1 MRRLIVIVAFA
12 LALPLLVAFGTG
24 AGAGGGGGYE
34 VRAIFD
40 NAAAVAL
47 GGDVKVAGA
56 KVGVVES
63 MDVAPGKK
71 AALVLRIDDGRFTP
85 FRRNA
90 RCTIVLA
97 TFIGEKSVECQPGT
111 AQGGGALKKILDGAG
126 KGQHL
131 LPVTN
136 TSSPVDLD
144 IVNNTLRLPFRQ
156 RLTILVNELGT
167 GLAGR
172 GRELNAV
179 IHRANPAFRE
189 TDKILATLARQNR
202 VLAKLARDSDTVL
215 APLARE
221 KARVAD
227 FIEQGNATARASAER
242 SGDIERSIERL
253 PGFLRQLRPLMSDLG
268 AFADQ
273 ASPVVDDLG
282 RAAPATNRVIE
293 QLGPFSSAAL
303 PAVRSLGRAAA
314 VGRPAVVSARP
325 LTRNL
330 RRFASD
336 ARPVSAN
343 LKDLTASLDET
354 GGLERFLDYVFYQS
368 LSINGFDQLGHYL
381 RTELIA
387 KLACGIYATASVEE
401 CNANFTTPPAT
412 TAAKHPLAGYRAA
425 AKKPRPGAKGR
436 AARSRL
442 LDGSGGRS
450 DSSVD
455 RQRRENHARLQRQA
469 RSPSPTLQRE
479 REPMLDYLLGGD
491 R

>member
-1 MRRLIVIVAFA
+1 MRRLLAIVAFA
-12 LALPLLVAFGTG
+12 VALPVLVVVGTG
-24 AGAGGGGGYE
+24 ALLGGNGGYE

-40 NAAAVAL
+40 NAAAVAP
-47 GGDVKVAGA
+47 GGDVKIAGA
-56 KVGVVES
+56 KVGIVES

-71 AALVLRIDDGRFTP
+71 AAVVLRIDDDRFTP

-97 TFIGEKSVECQPGT
+97 TFIGEKSVECQPGN
-111 AQGGGALKKILDGAG
+111 AQGGGPLEEIRSGDGE
-126 KGQHL
+126 GQHL
-131 LPVTN
+131 LPVTH

-144 IVNNTLRLPFRQ
+144 IVNDTLRLPFRQ
-156 RLTILVNELGT
+156 RLTILINELGT

-202 VLAKLARDSDTVL
+202 VLADLAKNSDTVL

-227 FIEQGNATARASAER
+227 FIVQGNETAQATAER
-242 SGDIERSIERL
+242 SGDIEGSIERL
-253 PGFLRQLRPLMSDLG
+253 PAFLRQLRPLMADLG
-268 AFADQ
+268 GFANQ
-273 ASPVVDDLG
+273 ASPVVRDLG
-282 RAAPATNRVIE
+282 AAAPATNRVIE
-293 QLGPFSSAAL
+293 ELGPFSSASL
-303 PAVRSLGRAAA
+303 PAFRSLGRAAD
-314 VGRPAVVSARP
+314 VGRPAVIAARP

-330 RRFASD
+330 RGFAQD
-336 ARPVSAN
+336 ARPVSSN
-343 LKDLTASLDET
+343 LKALTASLDKS
-354 GGLERFLDYVFYQS
+354 GGLNRFLDYIFYQTTA
-368 LSINGFDQLGHYL
+368 INGFDSLGHYL

-387 KLACGIYATASVEE
+387 KLACGIYATAPLEE

-412 TAAKHPLAGYRAA
+412 ETARNPLAAFRAA
-425 AKKPRPGAKGR
+425 EAKNRPRGAASGSTRLPGSLVGSGQPS
-436 AARSRL
+436 AARQ
-442 LDGSGGRS
+442 RS
-450 DSSVD
+450 
-455 RQRRENHARLQRQA
+455 ENRARLQRQA
-469 RSPSPTLQRE
+469 RGPSPALQRG